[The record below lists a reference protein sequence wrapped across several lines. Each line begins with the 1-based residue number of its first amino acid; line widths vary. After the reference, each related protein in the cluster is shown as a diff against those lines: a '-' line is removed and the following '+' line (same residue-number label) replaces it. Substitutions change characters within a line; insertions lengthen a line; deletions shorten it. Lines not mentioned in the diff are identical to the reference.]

1 MQDKITRWP
10 VGSLQHT
17 LSGNRAVSNSRPW
30 AHPYA
35 DRGVRISPAD
45 FPFIHHRMVGFCLI
59 TALVLSQNYA
69 TTEWHWSGIFYL

>member
-17 LSGNRAVSNSRPW
+17 LQAIGLCQILAHE
-30 AHPYA
+30 AHPA
-35 DRGVRISPAD
+35 DRGVLNFPAD

-59 TALVLSQNYA
+59 TAFGPIPELCYHGVALEA
-69 TTEWHWSGIFYL
+69 FYL